1 MEEKLS
7 ITQRFWRLVKV
18 DGKEIRNIYY
28 YSFFAGLISLSLPLG
43 VQSIVNLIQGGR
55 VNSAWIVMV
64 VIVVLGVAFNGVLQ
78 ILQLRITENIQ
89 QRIFTRAAFE
99 FAYRIPRI
107 RLENLFRTYTPELIN
122 RFFDVMTIQKGI
134 SKMLIEIST
143 SGIQVFLGLLLLS
156 LYHPFFIIFSFLLL
170 LIFYLIFQLTGKRG
184 FKTSLEESKHKY
196 KLAHW
201 LEEVGRTSIS
211 FKLVGKTDYA
221 LERSNVHAENY
232 LEAREKHFKVLVSQ
246 YSLLVVFKVLVVTGL
261 LGIGGVLVME
271 QQMNIGQFVAAEII
285 IVMII
290 NSIEKLIRNIE
301 TVYDVLTGIEKV
313 AQVTDLSLEKD
324 EGIDIRTNIK
334 TDGLDIKLNDVCFKY
349 PHSNSYTLQN
359 INISIKPND
368 NVVIAGR
375 NSSGKST
382 LVQIIAGLYDV
393 QKGNVAYN
401 DLSFGSLN
409 LESLRSVIGAN
420 LNQEDL
426 FYGSV
431 MENIMVGR
439 EKATQDNVTWAIEKV
454 GLTSFISSLP
464 KGYNTMILPNGKSL
478 PKSVIQKLLIARS
491 IVDKPKLVLLEYSFE
506 HLSYTDKMRIME
518 FLFDKENG
526 WTIVAVSKDV
536 DLMKHS
542 DKVMVMD
549 DGRIVD
555 EGSYEQVKPSL
566 NKY

>member
-7 ITQRFWRLVKV
+7 ISRRFWRLIKA
-18 DGKEIRNIYY
+18 DGREIRNVYY

-43 VQSIVNLIQGGR
+43 VQAIVNLIQGGR

-64 VIVVLGVAFNGVLQ
+64 IIVVLGVALNGIMQ

-107 RLENLFRTYTPELIN
+107 KLENLFKTYTPELIN

-134 SKMLIEIST
+134 SKLLISIST
-143 SGIQVFLGLLLLS
+143 AGIQVFLGLVLLS

-170 LIFYLIFQLTGKRG
+170 LVFYLIFQFTGKKG
-184 FKTSLEESKHKY
+184 FKTSMEESSHKY

-211 FKLVGKTDYA
+211 FKLAGKTDYA
-221 LERSNVHAENY
+221 LERSNVHAERY
-232 LEAREKHFKVLVSQ
+232 LSAREKHFKILVTQ

-261 LGIGGVLVME
+261 LAIGGVLVME

-290 NSIEKLIRNIE
+290 NSIEKLIRDIE
-301 TVYDVLTGIEKV
+301 TVYDVLTGIEKI
-313 AQVTDLSLEKD
+313 AQVTDLELEKD
-324 EGIDIRTNIK
+324 EGIDIRKNLN
-334 TDGLDIKLNDVCFKY
+334 DGGLDVDVKDVSFHY
-349 PHSNSYTLQN
+349 PHSNNLTLED
-359 INISIKPND
+359 INISIKANE
-368 NVVIAGR
+368 NIVIAGK

-382 LVQIIAGLYDV
+382 LIQIIAGLYDV
-393 QKGNVAYN
+393 QKGNVSYN
-401 DLSFGSLN
+401 SLSLGSLN

-426 FYGSV
+426 FFGSI
-431 MENIMVGR
+431 MENIVVGR
-439 EKATQDNVTWAIEKV
+439 DRASQENVKWAIDKV
-454 GLTSFISSLP
+454 GLTQYMSSLP
-464 KGYNTMILPNGKSL
+464 EGYNTMILPNGKSL
-478 PKSVIQKLLIARS
+478 PKSIIQKLLIARS
-491 IVDKPKLVLLEYSFE
+491 IVDKPRLVLLEYSFE
-506 HLSYTDKMRIME
+506 HLSYTDKMKIME
-518 FLFDKENG
+518 FLFDKSNK
-526 WTIVAVSKDV
+526 WTIVAVSKDT
-536 DLMKHS
+536 DLMKNS
-542 DKVMVMD
+542 DKVMVME
-549 DGRIVD
+549 DGKIID
-555 EGSYEQVKPSL
+555 EGTYDQVKSAL

>member
-1 MEEKLS
+1 MEEKLNIS
-7 ITQRFWRLVKV
+7 QRFWRLIKA

-43 VQSIVNLIQGGR
+43 VQAIVNLIQGGR

-64 VIVVLGVAFNGVLQ
+64 IIVVLGVAFNGLMQ

-107 RLENLFRTYTPELIN
+107 KLENLFRTYTPELIN
-122 RFFDVMTIQKGI
+122 RFFDIMTIQKGI
-134 SKMLIEIST
+134 SKMLISISMA
-143 SGIQVFLGLLLLS
+143 GIQVFLGLLLLS

-170 LIFYLIFQLTGKRG
+170 LVFYLIFQFTGKRG
-184 FKTSLEESKHKY
+184 FVTSLEESKHKY

-221 LERSNVHAENY
+221 LERSNAHAEKY
-232 LEAREKHFKVLVSQ
+232 LESREKHFKVLLSQ
-246 YSLLVVFKVLVVTGL
+246 YFLLVVFKILVVTGL

-271 QQMNIGQFVAAEII
+271 QEMNIGQFVAAEII

-313 AQVTDLSLEKD
+313 AQVTDLSLEND
-324 EGIDIRTNIK
+324 E
-334 TDGLDIKLNDVCFKY
+334 GLDIRQDIPEGGLAVQLNNVYFNY
-349 PHSNSYTLQN
+349 PHSSATTLNDISLN
-359 INISIKPND
+359 IKANE

-382 LVQIIAGLYDV
+382 LIQVIAGLYDV
-393 QKGNVAYN
+393 QRGNIAYN
-401 DLSFGSLN
+401 NLSMGSLN
-409 LESLRSVIGAN
+409 LESLRSVIGSN

-426 FYGSV
+426 FFGTV
-431 MENIMVGR
+431 LENIQVGR
-439 EKATQDNVTWAIEKV
+439 EKATQENVKWAIEKV
-454 GLTSFISSLP
+454 GLTQFISSLP
-464 KGYNTMILPNGKSL
+464 EGYKTMILPNGKSL

-506 HLSYTDKMRIME
+506 HLSYTDKMGIME
-518 FLFDKENG
+518 FLFDKKNG
-526 WTIVAVSKDV
+526 WTIIAVSKDT
-536 DLMKHS
+536 DLMRNS

-549 DGRIVD
+549 NGRIVD
-555 EGSYEQVKPSL
+555 EGTYDQIKESL